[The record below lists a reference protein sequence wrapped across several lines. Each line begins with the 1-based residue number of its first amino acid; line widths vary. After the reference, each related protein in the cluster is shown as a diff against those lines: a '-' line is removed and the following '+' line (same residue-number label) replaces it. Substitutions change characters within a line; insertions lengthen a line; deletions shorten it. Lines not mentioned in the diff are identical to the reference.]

1 MTEKL
6 NFEQKLN
13 KLQTI
18 ADDLKKSDLPL
29 ETVTKL
35 YAEAQI
41 LVEEMRLELDKAELM
56 IQDMENNAISI
67 EKNIEA

>member
-41 LVEEMRLELDKAELM
+41 LGEEMRLELDKAELM

>member
-41 LVEEMRLELDKAELM
+41 LGEEMRLELDKTELM